1 VEVALPV
8 CGHPADRT
16 RCRLVNGMVRRRRQ
30 RGTEGVVLG
39 LEVPEPVLARFEA
52 SDHRVASRLRVRGRV
67 LGRRGVTTT
76 DAAALRAGNARNPN
90 EVRSWAVRAGQALAH
105 EPVLTGAVHR
115 LSDGDETVSAAF
127 RLLLAAPEE
136 HKRAL
141 ARLFHGLRR
150 AALD

>member
-1 VEVALPV
+1 MTKR
-8 CGHPADRT
+8 RT
-16 RCRLVNGMVRRRRQ
+16 SSPYPNPPSDFVRHLTRVGWRRC
-30 RGTEGVVLG
+30 
-39 LEVPEPVLARFEA
+39 
-52 SDHRVASRLRVRGRV
+52 
-67 LGRRGVTTT
+67 
-76 DAAALRAGNARNPN
+76 DA
-90 EVRSWAVRAGQALAH
+90 AVRAGQALAH